1 MSKTDLVQ
9 CLGIIANSGTRKFLD
24 AYDQGS
30 ADVSLIGQFGVGFYS
45 GFLVANKITVIS
57 KKNEFDAHVWESCA
71 GKEFTIRPAT
81 PEESQGLARG
91 TRIVLH
97 MKDDQLEYLDE
108 KKLKDI
114 IRKHSEFIQFPIE
127 LQCEKTEE
135 KEVTDDDDMKD
146 EEKKDDEKKDDEG
159 KIEEEGEKKK
169 EKKKKKVKEV
179 HHEQEKINQNKP
191 IWQRKPADITK
202 EEYAQFYKSLTNDWE
217 DHLSVKHFS
226 VEGQLEFKAML
237 FTPKRAPQDLFET
250 KKKKNNIK
258 LQVRRVFIM
267 DDCEELIPEYLSF
280 VKGIVDSDDLP
291 LNISR
296 EMLQQNKVLKVIK
309 KNIIKRCLEMFG
321 ELAENKEDQTKF

>member
-1 MSKTDLVQ
+1 VPDKTSNTILVEDTGIGMSKTDLVQ

-127 LQCEKTEE
+127 L
-135 KEVTDDDDMKD
+135 
-146 EEKKDDEKKDDEG
+146 
-159 KIEEEGEKKK
+159 
-169 EKKKKKVKEV
+169 
-179 HHEQEKINQNKP
+179 
-191 IWQRKPADITK
+191 
-202 EEYAQFYKSLTNDWE
+202 
-217 DHLSVKHFS
+217 
-226 VEGQLEFKAML
+226 
-237 FTPKRAPQDLFET
+237 
-250 KKKKNNIK
+250 
-258 LQVRRVFIM
+258 
-267 DDCEELIPEYLSF
+267 
-280 VKGIVDSDDLP
+280 
-291 LNISR
+291 
-296 EMLQQNKVLKVIK
+296 
-309 KNIIKRCLEMFG
+309 
-321 ELAENKEDQTKF
+321 